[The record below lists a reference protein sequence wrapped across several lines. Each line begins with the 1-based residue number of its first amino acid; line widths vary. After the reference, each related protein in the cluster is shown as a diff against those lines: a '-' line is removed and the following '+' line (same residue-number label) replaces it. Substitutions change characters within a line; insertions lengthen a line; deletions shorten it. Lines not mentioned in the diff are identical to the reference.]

1 MADPIEFYF
10 DFSSPY
16 GYFASER
23 IDDIAAEFGR
33 GVVWRPYLLGVAFKS
48 TGQSP
53 LVQQPLR
60 GPYHLRD
67 MHRTARK
74 LTLPF
79 VLPEG
84 FPLST
89 IAAAR
94 AFYWL
99 EGQSVDQ
106 AKALAHAVYRSAFA
120 TGRNVTSSEAVAD
133 IAAGIGLDAAGV
145 LEGIG
150 TPTVKDRLRL
160 ETDQAL
166 ARGAFGSP
174 FIFVGEEPFW
184 GNDRLE
190 DVRDWLRT
198 GGW

>member
-16 GYFASER
+16 GYLASER
-23 IDDIAAEFGR
+23 VEGIGAEFGR
-33 GVVWRPYLLGVAFKS
+33 EVIWRPYLLGVAFKS

-53 LVQQPLR
+53 LIAQPLR
-60 GPYHLRD
+60 GPYHLHD
-67 MHRTARK
+67 LHRTARRLK
-74 LTLPF
+74 IPF

-84 FPLST
+84 FPMPT
-89 IAAAR
+89 QAAAR

-99 EGQSVDQ
+99 EGQSART
-106 AKALAHAVYRSAFA
+106 AKALAQAVYRAAFA
-120 TGRNVTSSEAVAD
+120 GGRNIVARETVAD
-133 IAAGIGLDAAGV
+133 IAESIGLDRELV
-145 LEGIG
+145 LEGID
-150 TPTVKDRLRL
+150 TPTVKDRLRA
-160 ETDQAL
+160 ETDHAL
-166 ARGAFGSP
+166 ARGVFGSP
-174 FIFVGEEPFW
+174 FFFVGEEPFW

>member
-33 GVVWRPYLLGVAFKS
+33 GVIWRPYLLSVAFKS

-74 LTLPF
+74 LKLPF

-99 EGQSVDQ
+99 EGQSVDK
-106 AKALAHAVYRSAFA
+106 AKALAHAVYRAAFA
-120 TGRNVTSSEAVAD
+120 TGRNVTSSETVVD
-133 IAAGIGLDAAGV
+133 IAAGIGLDVAGV

-150 TPTVKDRLRL
+150 TPTVKDRLRA
-160 ETDQAL
+160 ETDHAL

-174 FIFVGEEPFW
+174 FIFIGEEPFW

>member
-33 GVVWRPYLLGVAFKS
+33 GVVWRPYLLGVAFKA

-60 GPYHLRD
+60 GPYHLLD

-74 LTLPF
+74 LKLPF

-106 AKALAHAVYRSAFA
+106 AKALAHAVYRAAFA
-120 TGRNVTSSEAVAD
+120 TGRNVTSSETVAD